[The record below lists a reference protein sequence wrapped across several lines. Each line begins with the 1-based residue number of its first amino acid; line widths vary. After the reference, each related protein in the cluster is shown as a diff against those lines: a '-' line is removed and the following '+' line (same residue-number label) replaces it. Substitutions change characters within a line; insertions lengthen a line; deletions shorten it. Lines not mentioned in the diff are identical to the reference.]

1 MKKLKLF
8 ALATVALF
16 GFAGAA
22 NAETILLASDD
33 FVGISFWIVS
43 MACMA
48 ATVFFFLE
56 RSSVPA
62 GWRVSIT
69 VAGLVTGVA
78 FIHYIYMR
86 EVWIM
91 TGESPTVY
99 RYIDWLITVPLL
111 MLEFY
116 FVLAAVRK
124 VSGGIF
130 WRLLIGSTVML
141 VGGYLGEAGYIN
153 ALLGFIIGMAG
164 WFYILYEVFSGEA
177 GKLAAKSGNKTLATA
192 FSAMRMIV
200 TIGWAVYPLGYVFG
214 YLTGGVDANSLN
226 VIYNAADFL
235 NKIAFGLIIWAAAM
249 QMPGAARGAK

>member
-22 NAETILLASDD
+22 NAETVLLASDD

-235 NKIAFGLIIWAAAM
+235 NKIAFGLIYLGCCNANAWCC
-249 QMPGAARGAK
+249 